1 MRDAD
6 RETTTRHL
14 AEKEFEPLVS
24 AIEPWFDRE
33 EKFAELPE
41 DIQKRIKRGAWMLA
55 VLWDVL
61 SPFRRRS
68 MAQERDI
75 QAHPGLAPERDA
87 LWKKSR
93 EVAECE
99 LIASDIA
106 LAKRTMADVKM
117 QEKNLRGLRK
127 KEASL
132 TATLQR
138 KAQSLGLGWPDDW
151 ADSAALRNGRSD
163 DCKPA
168 AILPEATIRDAI
180 AWVYSD
186 AITRNSKLPNIK
198 EIAPAALARLKTL
211 GFTTTANRIVS
222 IAQEPQFKAQRGK
235 VGKRVTS

>member
-6 RETTTRHL
+6 RETTTRHP
-14 AEKEFEPLVS
+14 AEKEFEPLVAS
-24 AIEPWFDRE
+24 VEPWFDRE

-41 DIQKRIKRGAWMLA
+41 DIQKRIKRGAMLA

-106 LAKRTMADVKM
+106 RAKRTMADVKM
-117 QEKNLRGLRK
+117 QEEDLRGLRK
-127 KEASL
+127 EEASL

-151 ADSAALRNGRSD
+151 AALASAP
-163 DCKPA
+163 DCAITVTITQRPA
-168 AILPEATIRDAI
+168 SEATIREE
-180 AWVYSD
+180 
-186 AITRNSKLPNIK
+186 IT
-198 EIAPAALARLKTL
+198 AAY
-211 GFTTTANRIVS
+211 
-222 IAQEPQFKAQRGK
+222 Q
-235 VGKRVTS
+235 